1 MAIKRLIYFTAT
13 DLRVYRRAGAALQTE
28 GRFSVDEAGI
38 TSFREFLTQHR
49 GALFYVVADLAGEDF
64 HEDQIPFLRGAER
77 RTVIERR
84 LAQRYRDT
92 RLAAAISLGIVKDER
107 RNERLL
113 LASFTNAPQFTPWLD
128 ALAEAGT
135 KLAGVFSVPM
145 LAPALAARLGPRR
158 DRCIVVSVNGAGL
171 RQSFVENGRL
181 RFARL
186 EPTVNLAPD
195 ALALFVRSETARLAQ
210 YLETLRAL
218 PRDGPP
224 LRIYVVAPRGQ
235 RENFERALASDGRL
249 EFVTTDLTDALRRV
263 GLRQAPED
271 SFAESLYLH
280 LAAQSPPKEQFAK
293 SEERRGY
300 RVWQLQRAVAAV
312 GMVGFAACL
321 LYAGVTWLDI
331 LGTRNMTASHQRES
345 NAAAER
351 YVRIT
356 RTFPVTQTTTDNL
369 KTTVNE
375 FRKIASRS
383 TSPEGA
389 LGHLS
394 QVLEQFPEIELDKLT
409 WRVGLPGAPGRG
421 AGAVTPRAK
430 PPADAGERTAELLEI
445 DGRVNAAQR
454 SDYRAITEK
463 VERFAVAL
471 GQASEYRVV
480 RTRLPF
486 DVASEGT
493 LSGDISTRET
503 GEAPRFTVLL
513 AKRLP

>member
-1 MAIKRLIYFTAT
+1 MATKRLIYFTAAG
-13 DLRVYRRAGAALQTE
+13 LWVYRRAGAALASE
-28 GRFSVDEAGI
+28 GQFPVDEAGI
-38 TSFREFLTQHR
+38 ASFRNFLTQHR
-49 GALFYVVADLAGEDF
+49 GALFYVVADLPGEDF

-77 RTVIERR
+77 RVVIERR

-92 RLAAAISLGIVKDER
+92 RLAAAISLGVVKDER

-145 LAPALAARLGPRR
+145 LAPLLAARLGPAR
-158 DRCIVVSVNGAGL
+158 DRCIVVSVNRAGL

-186 EPTVNLAPD
+186 EPMVDLAPD
-195 ALALFVRSETARLAQ
+195 ALALFVRSETSRLEQ
-210 YLETLRAL
+210 YLETQRAL
-218 PRDGPP
+218 PRSGPP
-224 LRIYVVAPRGQ
+224 LRVYVVTPRGQ
-235 RENFERALASDGRL
+235 RAHFDRALASDERL
-249 EFVTTDLTDALRRV
+249 EFAITDLDDALRRV
-263 GLRQAPED
+263 GLRDAPED
-271 SFAESLYLH
+271 SVAETLYLH
-280 LAAQSPPKEQFAK
+280 LAARTPPKEQFAK

-300 RVWQLQRAVAAV
+300 RLWQLQRAVAAAGVV
-312 GMVGFAACL
+312 GLAACVL
-321 LYAGVTWLDI
+321 FAGATWLNI
-331 LGTRNMTASHQRES
+331 LGVRDTTTSYQRES
-345 NAAAER
+345 NEAAER
-351 YVRIT
+351 YARIT
-356 RTFPVTQTTTDNL
+356 HTFPVTQTTTDNL
-369 KTTVNE
+369 KATVNE

-394 QVLEQFPEIELDKLT
+394 QVLERFPEIELDKLS
-409 WRVGLPGAPGRG
+409 WKIGKPDARARG
-421 AGAVTPRAK
+421 ARAATRPAK
-430 PPADAGERTAELLEI
+430 PSTGAGERSELIQI

-454 SDYRAITEK
+454 SDYRGITQR
-463 VERFAVAL
+463 VERFAEAL
-471 GQASEYRVV
+471 GRASAYRVV

-493 LSGDISTRET
+493 LTGDISTRET

-513 AKRLP
+513 ARRLP

>member
-1 MAIKRLIYFTAT
+1 MAIKRLIYFTAA
-13 DLRVYRRAGAALQTE
+13 DLRVYRRAGAALAPE

-38 TSFREFLTQHR
+38 ASFREFLRQHR

-77 RTVIERR
+77 RAVIERR

-92 RLAAAISLGIVKDER
+92 RLAAAISLGTVKDER

-158 DRCIVVSVNGAGL
+158 DRCIVVSVNRAGL
-171 RQSFVENGRL
+171 RQSFVTNGGL

-224 LRIYVVAPRGQ
+224 LRVYVVAPRGQ
-235 RENFERALASDGRL
+235 RAIFDQALTSDARL
-249 EFVTTDLTDALRRV
+249 EFVTADIADALRRV
-263 GLRQAPED
+263 GLRDTPED
-271 SFAESLYLH
+271 SGAEALYLH
-280 LAAQSPPKEQFAK
+280 LAARSPPKDQFAK

-300 RVWQLQRAVAAV
+300 LVWQLQRAVTAAGV
-312 GMVGFAACL
+312 AGFAACI
-321 LYAGVTWLDI
+321 LYAGVTWIDI
-331 LGTRNMTASHQRES
+331 LGIRNMTAQHQFES
-345 NAAAER
+345 NEASAR
-351 YVRIT
+351 YARIT

-369 KTTVNE
+369 KATVNE

-383 TSPEGA
+383 TSPEAA
-389 LGHLS
+389 LAHLS
-394 QVLEQFPEIELDKLT
+394 QVLEQFPEIELDNLS
-409 WRVGLPGAPGRG
+409 WRVGRPEDERGRLSTPAPGA
-421 AGAVTPRAK
+421 K
-430 PPADAGERTAELLEI
+430 PAADARENAELLEI
-445 DGRVNAAQR
+445 NGRVNAAQR
-454 SDYRAITEK
+454 SDYRGITER
-463 VERFAVAL
+463 VRRFAEAL
-471 GQASEYRVV
+471 GQSSAYRVV

-493 LSGDISTRET
+493 LSGDIGARES

-513 AKRLP
+513 ARRLP